1 MYLQG
6 KRVPQKWAGAIVFPV
21 LLPKA
26 QGRRPCRL
34 AGRES
39 RFSDHDLD
47 RARIPPQTRR
57 PDATWSLKLVRGEDK
72 HRAVTPTVPMPAH
85 LVLCHQLSGAV

>member
-6 KRVPQKWAGAIVFPV
+6 KRVPQKWAGTIVFPV

-26 QGRRPCRL
+26 QGGRPCRL

-47 RARIPPQTRR
+47 RARIPPPRLSDQTL
-57 PDATWSLKLVRGEDK
+57 PG
-72 HRAVTPTVPMPAH
+72 H
-85 LVLCHQLSGAV
+85 